1 MVQDKLRLTFGDYLG
16 KGEVA
21 IYSILAL
28 LLSITALT
36 AIATAGK
43 QLWDS
48 VSHWTMATPPETLRV
63 LDQLLVVLMLVGP
76 FSITL
81 LRRHAATQTTSQV
94 GFECE
99 KFRVDAPSETIRR
112 DDCELHGA

>member
-48 VSHWTMATPPETLRV
+48 VSHWTMATPPETLRCWISYW
-63 LDQLLVVLMLVGP
+63 LCSCWWYEERCSNSP
-76 FSITL
+76 
-81 LRRHAATQTTSQV
+81 AT
-94 GFECE
+94 
-99 KFRVDAPSETIRR
+99 PP
-112 DDCELHGA
+112 LW

>member
-48 VSHWTMATPPETLRV
+48 VSHWTMATPPETLRCWISYWLCSCWWRFCTRCASPSV
-63 LDQLLVVLMLVGP
+63 RIIWSRSEERRVGK
-76 FSITL
+76 
-81 LRRHAATQTTSQV
+81 
-94 GFECE
+94 E
-99 KFRVDAPSETIRR
+99 
-112 DDCELHGA
+112 